1 MLHINPKRS
10 IVREQAQ
17 TLAFNFGVAKDATP
31 SKVDVFLN
39 VFRKKTHEKFA
50 CINFYSYL

>member
-1 MLHINPKRS
+1 MIHINPKRS

-31 SKVDVFLN
+31 SKVDVF
-39 VFRKKTHEKFA
+39 
-50 CINFYSYL
+50 